1 MGEKNGVHW
10 SVASCVC
17 VRYGRVNGGGWVEG
31 GREGGSE
38 CTVIARHD
46 MCARREFVLWYRPR
60 EKQVE
65 DVHDCYFEVERQPKA
80 AFSDA
85 STTTTTIAPSTSGIH
100 HVP

>member
-10 SVASCVC
+10 SVACFVC
-17 VRYGRVNGGGWVEG
+17 VRLHRRVNGGGWVEG
-31 GREGGSE
+31 GREGGRE

-65 DVHDCYFEVERQPKA
+65 DVHDCYFEVERRPKA

-85 STTTTTIAPSTSGIH
+85 STTIAPSTSGIH